1 MITNIRFQYGMQ
13 RVGQDACNVL
23 DNSEHICMTDVPP
36 PLTLTLTLTCNSETN
51 IHECHLAHSG
61 VVPPCAVLVM
71 RCATMYQIA
80 CSGVGP
86 QSVLFE
92 LHIVYEIN
100 VCVFMTV
107 VIML

>member
-1 MITNIRFQYGMQ
+1 MQRVGQDGMQ
-13 RVGQDACNVL
+13 RVGQLRTYLHDRC
-23 DNSEHICMTDVPP
+23 P
-36 PLTLTLTLTCNSETN
+36 PLTLTLTLSCNSETN